1 MLYLSFV
8 GRILR
13 VDFSWLWNWRTWLY
27 CVVGSKS
34 SFGSDVLEQAGIGSR
49 CECELQFR
57 HVSAWQ
63 KNDLPVGWLFAAGRE
78 RLGYRLRWSAL
89 NGNSHHR
96 GPLHCI
102 RNCKLS

>member
-27 CVVGSKS
+27 RVVRSKA
-34 SFGSDVLEQAGIGSR
+34 SFGSAVLEQADIGSR

-57 HVSAWQ
+57 HVSTWQ

-78 RLGYRLRWSAL
+78 RLGYRLPSSLERPKWKFPSPGPPAL
-89 NGNSHHR
+89 NEEM
-96 GPLHCI
+96 
-102 RNCKLS
+102 